1 MKHSQIHA
9 IWRSAAL
16 WFLSTVVL
24 ALVTVVCWRL
34 HALPSVAALLYMVVI
49 VLVSLQGRFIPA
61 ILASIV
67 AILCLDYFFVKPIL
81 RITLAESLDV
91 AALVAYLTTALV
103 VTGLLSRVRKS
114 FRDLRHSEARLAEG
128 ERLSRT
134 GSWTWSVSNH
144 DNVYWSAGHFR
155 IYGFDPQDRPVSYQV
170 ARQRI
175 HPEDLDSFEE
185 SFDQAVRA
193 RKVWEFDHRI
203 ALPDASIKYIH
214 TIGRPVLNESGNLV
228 EYVGTAMDVTEQH
241 QSTAALERALAEVKS
256 LNVELRRTNEELRI
270 QISER
275 KQAQEALRVSEQRRI
290 AQLAK
295 ANEALRGCLDTL
307 AQVPELDDF
316 LGQVMAAITR
326 QLGAVFSTLR
336 MLNVEQNTLT
346 VELVFQED
354 RVLSPIEAGFPER
367 WRSMSPDE
375 QHLATYRAQ
384 PTTVTRMLDPHSP
397 TPEGLRDYL
406 LGLGIR
412 TGLII
417 PLTSGPFRDCRD
429 STCFAASGR
438 LHPNGQ
444 MHGLLAFYFLQ
455 ERDFASEELE
465 IARALATQ
473 ASLAI
478 HLTRLAKTA
487 RQSAV
492 LEERNRL
499 AGEIHDS
506 LAQSFAGI
514 SMQLFAAQEV
524 IQTTDDNS
532 LGYIERANDLAR
544 FGLAEARR
552 SALSLRSDVIEE
564 SGLIEALQML
574 VERSNIPG
582 RLRCNFRSNGIRKE
596 SLPLHVQH
604 DFLRIAQE
612 AISNALRHAKPTVI
626 SVNLRLDS
634 PNLVLEI
641 RDNGSG
647 IDNTRL
653 ENGEGLGLGNMRNR
667 AKSLGAEL
675 DIRTAAG
682 RGTSII
688 VRLPISS

>member
-1 MKHSQIHA
+1 M
-9 IWRSAAL
+9 
-16 WFLSTVVL
+16 
-24 ALVTVVCWRL
+24 
-34 HALPSVAALLYMVVI
+34 
-49 VLVSLQGRFIPA
+49 
-61 ILASIV
+61 
-67 AILCLDYFFVKPIL
+67 
-81 RITLAESLDV
+81 
-91 AALVAYLTTALV
+91 
-103 VTGLLSRVRKS
+103 
-114 FRDLRHSEARLAEG
+114 
-128 ERLSRT
+128 
-134 GSWTWSVSNH
+134 
-144 DNVYWSAGHFR
+144 
-155 IYGFDPQDRPVSYQV
+155 SYQV

-185 SFDQAVRA
+185 SFDQAVRE

-228 EYVGTAMDVTEQH
+228 EYVGTAMEVTEQH
-241 QSTAALERALAEVKS
+241 RSTAALERALAEVKS
-256 LNVELRRTNEELRI
+256 LNVELRLTNEELRI

-326 QLGAVFSTLR
+326 QLGAVSSSLR

-406 LGLGIR
+406 VGLGIR

-417 PLTSGPFRDCRD
+417 PLTSG
-429 STCFAASGR
+429 
-438 LHPNGQ
+438 GQ

-596 SLPLHVQH
+596 SLPLQVQH
-604 DFLRIAQE
+604 DLLRIAQE

-688 VRLPISS
+688 VRLPISL

>member
-1 MKHSQIHA
+1 MKHSQTHA
-9 IWRSAAL
+9 FWRSAAL
-16 WFLSTVVL
+16 CFLSSAIL
-24 ALVTVVCWRL
+24 ALLTLVCFRL

-49 VLVSLQGRFIPA
+49 VLVSLQGRFVPA
-61 ILASIV
+61 IFVSIV
-67 AILCLDYFFVKPIL
+67 AIFCLDYFFVKPVF

-91 AALVAYLTTALV
+91 VALIAYLTTALV

-114 FRDLRHSEARLAEG
+114 LRELRDSEARLAEG
-128 ERLSRT
+128 EILSRT

-185 SFDQAVRA
+185 SFDQAVRE
-193 RKVWEFDHRI
+193 RKVWEFAHRI

-228 EYVGTAMDVTEQH
+228 EYVGTAMEVTEQH
-241 QSTAALERALAEVKS
+241 RSTAALERALAEVKS
-256 LNVELRRTNEELRI
+256 LNVELRLTNEELRI

-326 QLGAVFSTLR
+326 QLGAVSSSLR

-406 LGLGIR
+406 VGLGIR

-417 PLTSGPFRDCRD
+417 PLTSG
-429 STCFAASGR
+429 
-438 LHPNGQ
+438 GQ

-596 SLPLHVQH
+596 SLPLQVQH
-604 DFLRIAQE
+604 DLLRIAQE

-647 IDNTRL
+647 IDDTRL

-688 VRLPISS
+688 VRLPISL

>member
-1 MKHSQIHA
+1 MKHNQIAAFWH
-9 IWRSAAL
+9 SAAL
-16 WFLSTVVL
+16 CLFGSVAL
-24 ALVTVVCWRL
+24 ALLTMFCFRH
-34 HALPSVAALLYMVVI
+34 HALPSVAALLYMVII

-61 ILASIV
+61 IFVSIV
-67 AILCLDYFFVKPIL
+67 AIGCLDYFFVKPVF
-81 RITLAESLDV
+81 RIAMAETLDV
-91 AALVAYLTTALV
+91 VALAAYLTTALV

-114 FRDLRHSEARLAEG
+114 LRELRRSEARLAEG

-134 GSWTWSVSNH
+134 GSWTWSVSNR
-144 DNVYWSAGHFR
+144 DNVYWSAEHFR
-155 IYGFDPQDRPVSYQV
+155 IYGFDAQDRPVSYQV

-175 HPEDLDSFEE
+175 HPEDLSSFEQNL
-185 SFDQAVRA
+185 DQAVRE
-193 RKVWEFDHRI
+193 RKVLEFDHRI
-203 ALPDASIKYIH
+203 VLPDASIKYIH
-214 TIGRPVLNESGNLV
+214 TIGRPIVSESGNLV
-228 EYVGTAMDVTEQH
+228 EYVGTVMDVTEQRR
-241 QSTAALERALAEVKS
+241 STAALEQALAEVKS
-256 LNVELRRTNEELRI
+256 LNVELSRTNEELRI

-307 AQVPELDDF
+307 ATVPELDDF
-316 LGQVMAAITR
+316 LGQVMAATTR
-326 QLGAVFSTLR
+326 QLGAVISTLR
-336 MLNVEQNTLT
+336 MLNLEENRLT
-346 VELVFQED
+346 VELVFRED
-354 RVLSPIEAGFPER
+354 RVLSPAEAGFPER

-375 QHLATYRAQ
+375 QHLATYQTQ
-384 PTTVTRMLDPHSP
+384 PTTVTRLLDPHSP

-406 LGLGIR
+406 LGLGMK

-417 PLTSGPFRDCRD
+417 PLS
-429 STCFAASGR
+429 SGR
-438 LHPNGQ
+438 Q
-444 MHGLLAFYFLQ
+444 MHGLLAFYFLE
-455 ERDFASEELE
+455 ERDFDPEELE

-478 HLTRLAKTA
+478 HLTRLARTA

-514 SMQLFAAQEV
+514 SMQLFAAQE
-524 IQTTDDNS
+524 IITTKDDDS

-552 SALSLRSDVIEE
+552 SALSLRSDIIEE

-582 RLRCNFRSNGIRKE
+582 RLRCNFRSSGVRE
-596 SLPLHVQH
+596 QSLSLQVQQ
-604 DFLRIAQE
+604 DLLRIAQE
-612 AISNALRHAKPTVI
+612 AISNALRHAKPTVL
-626 SVNLRLDS
+626 SVSLRLDS

-647 IDNTRL
+647 IDATRR
-653 ENGEGLGLGNMRNR
+653 EAGEGLGLGNMRGR
-667 AKSLGAEL
+667 AKNLGAEL
-675 DIRTAAG
+675 DIRTATG

-688 VRLPISS
+688 VRLPINL

>member
-1 MKHSQIHA
+1 MKHSQTHA
-9 IWRSAAL
+9 FWRSAAL
-16 WFLSTVVL
+16 CFLSSAIL
-24 ALVTVVCWRL
+24 ALLTLVCFRL

-49 VLVSLQGRFIPA
+49 VLVSLQGRFVPA
-61 ILASIV
+61 IFVSIV
-67 AILCLDYFFVKPIL
+67 AIFCLDYFFVKPVF

-91 AALVAYLTTALV
+91 VALIAYLTTALV

-114 FRDLRHSEARLAEG
+114 LRELRDSEARLAEG
-128 ERLSRT
+128 EILSRT

-185 SFDQAVRA
+185 SFDQAVRE

-228 EYVGTAMDVTEQH
+228 EYVGTAMEVTEQH
-241 QSTAALERALAEVKS
+241 RSTAALERALAEVKS
-256 LNVELRRTNEELRI
+256 LNVELRLTNEELRI

-326 QLGAVFSTLR
+326 QLGAVSSSLR

-406 LGLGIR
+406 VGLGIR

-417 PLTSGPFRDCRD
+417 PLTSG
-429 STCFAASGR
+429 
-438 LHPNGQ
+438 GQ

-596 SLPLHVQH
+596 SLPLQVQH
-604 DFLRIAQE
+604 DLLRIAQE

-647 IDNTRL
+647 IDDTRL

-688 VRLPISS
+688 VRLPISL

>member
-1 MKHSQIHA
+1 MKHSQTHA
-9 IWRSAAL
+9 FWRSAAL
-16 WFLSTVVL
+16 CFLSSAIL
-24 ALVTVVCWRL
+24 ALLTLVCFRL

-49 VLVSLQGRFIPA
+49 VLVSLQGRFVPA
-61 ILASIV
+61 IFVSIV
-67 AILCLDYFFVKPIL
+67 AIFCLDYFFVKPVF

-91 AALVAYLTTALV
+91 VALIAYLTTALV

-114 FRDLRHSEARLAEG
+114 LRELRDSEARLAEG
-128 ERLSRT
+128 EILSRT

-185 SFDQAVRA
+185 SFDQAVRE

-228 EYVGTAMDVTEQH
+228 EYVGTAMEVTEQH
-241 QSTAALERALAEVKS
+241 RSTAALERALAEVKS
-256 LNVELRRTNEELRI
+256 LNVELRLTNEELRI

-326 QLGAVFSTLR
+326 QLGAVSSSLR

-406 LGLGIR
+406 VGLGIR

-417 PLTSGPFRDCRD
+417 PLTSG
-429 STCFAASGR
+429 
-438 LHPNGQ
+438 GQ

-596 SLPLHVQH
+596 SLPLQVQH
-604 DFLRIAQE
+604 DLLRIAQE

-688 VRLPISS
+688 VRLPISL

>member
-1 MKHSQIHA
+1 MKHRQTHEF
-9 IWRSAAL
+9 WRAAAL
-16 WFLSTVVL
+16 CFLSSAIL
-24 ALVTVVCWRL
+24 ALLTLVCFRL

-49 VLVSLQGRFIPA
+49 VLASLQGRFVPPIFVSIFA
-61 ILASIV
+61 IF
-67 AILCLDYFFVKPIL
+67 CLDYFFVKPVF
-81 RITLAESLDV
+81 RITMAESLDV
-91 AALVAYLTTALV
+91 VALVAYLTTALV

-114 FRDLRHSEARLAEG
+114 LR
-128 ERLSRT
+128 
-134 GSWTWSVSNH
+134 
-144 DNVYWSAGHFR
+144 
-155 IYGFDPQDRPVSYQV
+155 
-170 ARQRI
+170 
-175 HPEDLDSFEE
+175 
-185 SFDQAVRA
+185 
-193 RKVWEFDHRI
+193 
-203 ALPDASIKYIH
+203 
-214 TIGRPVLNESGNLV
+214 
-228 EYVGTAMDVTEQH
+228 
-241 QSTAALERALAEVKS
+241 EVKS
-256 LNVELRRTNEELRI
+256 LNVELRRTNDELRI

-326 QLGAVFSTLR
+326 QLGAVFSTVR
-336 MLNVEQNTLT
+336 MLNVEQNRLTL
-346 VELVFQED
+346 ELVFQED
-354 RVLSPIEAGFPER
+354 RVLSPVEAGFPEA
-367 WRSMSPDE
+367 WRSVPPNE
-375 QHLATYRAQ
+375 KHLAAYQAQ
-384 PTTVTRMLDPHSP
+384 PTTVTRLLDPHSP
-397 TPEGLRDYL
+397 TPEGLRNYL
-406 LGLGIR
+406 LGLGIK

-417 PLTSGPFRDCRD
+417 PLTP
-429 STCFAASGR
+429 GR
-438 LHPNGQ
+438 Q
-444 MHGLLAFYFLQ
+444 MHGLLAFYFNQ
-455 ERDFASEELE
+455 ERDFDQEELE
-465 IARALATQ
+465 IARALAAQ
-473 ASLAI
+473 AGLAI

-524 IQTTDDNS
+524 IQTMDDNS

-552 SALSLRSDVIEE
+552 SALSLRSDIIEE

-582 RLRCNFRSNGIRKE
+582 RLRCNFRSTGIRKE
-596 SLPLHVQH
+596 DLPLHIQQ

-647 IDNTRL
+647 IDNTHL
-653 ENGEGLGLGNMRNR
+653 KNGEGLGLENMRDR
-667 AKSLGAEL
+667 AKTLGAEL
-675 DIRTAAG
+675 DIRTADG
-682 RGTSII
+682 RGTNII
-688 VRLPISS
+688 VRFPINR

>member
-1 MKHSQIHA
+1 MKHSQTHA
-9 IWRSAAL
+9 FWRSVAL
-16 WFLSTVVL
+16 CFLSSTVL
-24 ALVTVVCWRL
+24 ALLTFICFRL

-49 VLVSLQGRFIPA
+49 VLVSLQGRFVPA
-61 ILASIV
+61 IFASIV
-67 AILCLDYFFVKPIL
+67 AISCLDYFFVKPVL

-91 AALVAYLTTALV
+91 VALVAYLTTALV
-103 VTGLLSRVRKS
+103 VTGLLSRARMS
-114 FRDLRHSEARLAEG
+114 LRELRHSEARLAEG

-144 DNVYWSAGHFR
+144 DNVYWSAGHSR

-175 HPEDLDSFEE
+175 HPGDLASLEE
-185 SFDQAVRA
+185 SFDQAVRE

-203 ALPDASIKYIH
+203 TLPDASIKYIH
-214 TIGRPVLNESGNLV
+214 TIGRPVVNESGNLV
-228 EYVGTAMDVTEQH
+228 EYVGTAMDVTEQ
-241 QSTAALERALAEVKS
+241 QRSTAALERALAEVKG
-256 LNVELRRTNEELRI
+256 LNAELRRTNEELRI
-270 QISER
+270 QIGER
-275 KQAQEALRVSEQRRI
+275 KQAQEALRVSEQQRI

-336 MLNVEQNTLT
+336 MLDVEQNRLTL
-346 VELVFQED
+346 ELVFQED
-354 RVLSPIEAGFPER
+354 RVLSPVEAGFPEA
-367 WRSMSPDE
+367 WRSVPPDE
-375 QHLATYRAQ
+375 QHLAAYQAQ
-384 PTTVTRMLDPHSP
+384 PTTVTRLLDPQSP

-406 LGLGIR
+406 LGLGIK

-417 PLTSGPFRDCRD
+417 PLTSGRRM
-429 STCFAASGR
+429 
-438 LHPNGQ
+438 HPLTSSRR
-444 MHGLLAFYFLQ
+444 MHGLLALYFHD
-455 ERDFASEELE
+455 ERDFDQEELE

-473 ASLAI
+473 AGLAI

-524 IQTTDDNS
+524 IKAMDDDS
-532 LGYIERANDLAR
+532 LGYIERANDLAC

-552 SALSLRSDVIEE
+552 SALSLRSDIIEE

-582 RLRCNFRSNGIRKE
+582 RLRCNFRSNGVRKE
-596 SLPLHVQH
+596 SVPLHVQH
-604 DFLRIAQE
+604 DLLRIAQE
-612 AISNALRHAKPTVI
+612 AISNALRHAKATVL
-626 SVNLRLDS
+626 SVSLRLNS

-647 IDNTRL
+647 IDNAGL
-653 ENGEGLGLGNMRNR
+653 ESGEGMGLGNMRGR
-667 AKSLGAEL
+667 AKKIGAEL
-675 DIRTAAG
+675 DIRTAAA
-682 RGTSII
+682 RGTSVI
-688 VRLPISS
+688 VRLPINS